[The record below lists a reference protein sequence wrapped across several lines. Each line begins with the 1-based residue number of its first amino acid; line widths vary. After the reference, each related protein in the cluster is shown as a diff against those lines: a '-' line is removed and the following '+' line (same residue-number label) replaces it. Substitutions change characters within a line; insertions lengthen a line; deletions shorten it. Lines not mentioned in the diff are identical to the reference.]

1 MLTNR
6 FVRLIETL
14 CLHEV
19 RFIVV
24 GGVAAVLQR
33 VPINTMDF
41 DIVHDRERE
50 NVQRL
55 SAALAV
61 LGVAYRDGSQNLSP
75 TEDDL
80 ASARCLRLRTG
91 RLDLDIMGV
100 LDEGQAYADLL
111 PDSEKIEVAGHVVD
125 VLKLEKLIEIKR
137 KLTRPKDRFMLI
149 HLEATLEERE
159 RARH

>member
-19 RFIVV
+19 RYIVV

-41 DIVHDRERE
+41 DIVHDRDAE

-61 LGVAYRDGSQNLSP
+61 LGVTYRDSPQNLSP
-75 TEDDL
+75 TEDEL
-80 ASARCLRLRTG
+80 GNVPSLRLRTG
-91 RLDLDIMGV
+91 HLDLDLMGI
-100 LDEGQAYADLL
+100 LADGLTYADLL
-111 PDSEKIEVAGHVVD
+111 PDSEKIEVAGYIVD
-125 VLKLEKLIEIKR
+125 VLKLEKFNRSQAKSY
-137 KLTRPKDRFMLI
+137 
-149 HLEATLEERE
+149 AT
-159 RARH
+159 